1 MAPVTESGWDHDLF
15 AIHVWRSVR
24 ATGDTKTRKSRRTIA
39 LPRRCATA
47 LPAWQARQPTEM
59 FATPSVVTLVFASG
73 TGERLDKDTVLRAF
87 RKLVSAA
94 GISGDPWTPRELRH
108 TFVSVLSDDGM
119 PIELISQ
126 LAGHSETATTE
137 AVYRHQI
144 RPVVLYGA
152 EAMDRIFADAAQT
165 DSLME

>member
-1 MAPVTESGWDHDLF
+1 M
-15 AIHVWRSVR
+15 
-24 ATGDTKTRKSRRTIA
+24 
-39 LPRRCATA
+39 
-47 LPAWQARQPTEM
+47 
-59 FATPSVVTLVFASG
+59 
-73 TGERLDKDTVLRAF
+73 
-87 RKLVSAA
+87 A
-94 GISGDPWTPRELRH
+94 GISGGPWTPRELRH

-152 EAMDRIFADAAQT
+152 EAMDRIFADAAEA
-165 DSLME
+165 DSPKR